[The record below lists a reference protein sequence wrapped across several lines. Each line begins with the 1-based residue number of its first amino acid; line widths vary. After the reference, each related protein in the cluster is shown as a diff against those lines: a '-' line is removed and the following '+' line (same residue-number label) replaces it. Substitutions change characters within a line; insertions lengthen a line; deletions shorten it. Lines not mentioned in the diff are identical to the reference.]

1 MCLHIISAIIMPEI
15 QSFLFL
21 ITIYHQMSRI
31 ILILGNPLIR
41 AYFGESSSIFN
52 WIKYSKVNN

>member
-21 ITIYHQMSRI
+21 IIIYHQMSRI

-41 AYFGESSSIFN
+41 AYFTESSSIFN
-52 WIKYSKVNN
+52 